1 MPSPRLRRTRHLL
14 ATCTL
19 VGLAALAACGGS
31 DAGTG
36 PGPVTPPVVNPKDT
50 MALRTLAE
58 LQARPIGVG
67 AAVGSLFGT
76 ADAIGTQY
84 MNVLAREFDVL
95 TPEND
100 MKFTALQPVRGQF
113 TYARADAM
121 VAFAQAHGMRVRGH
135 ALAWYQQVP
144 PWVTGGTW
152 TKAESKALLDD
163 HIANVVGHFRGTLA
177 SWDVVNEAL
186 NDGSGTLRPGF
197 WADHIGRE
205 YIEQAFRSARAAD
218 PTAQLFYND
227 YLIEGAGVK
236 ADSVYAMLRDLRA
249 RGVPV
254 DGVGMQMHLSLGDVP
269 STLASNFA
277 RFAALGLRIH
287 ITELEVRMPI
297 PSTPASLAT
306 QAANYRAV
314 YDVCLKEPACDMIVT
329 WGFTDRASWVPGSF
343 PGLGDALPFDANFAK
358 KPAYTAVHDLLAGK

>member
-1 MPSPRLRRTRHLL
+1 MPNETFARRALRRSAAAL
-14 ATCTL
+14 AL
-19 VGLAALAACGGS
+19 VALAACGGGS
-31 DAGTG
+31 DSGTD
-36 PGPVTPPVVNPKDT
+36 PVTPPVNPLDT
-50 MALRTLAE
+50 MALRTLVQSRA
-58 LQARPIGVG
+58 LHVHVG
-67 AAVGSLFGT
+67 TAVGSLFGT
-76 ADAIGTQY
+76 TDAVGTQY

-100 MKFTALQPVRGQF
+100 MKFTALQPSRGQF

-121 VAFAQAHGMRVRGH
+121 VAFAQAHGMLVRGH

-144 PWVTGGTW
+144 QWVTGGTW
-152 TKAESKALLDD
+152 TKAEAKALLDD
-163 HIANVVGHFRGTLA
+163 HIANVVGHFRGKLV

-227 YLIEGAGVK
+227 YNIEGAGTK
-236 ADSVYAMLRDLRA
+236 TDSVYEMLKDLKA

-254 DGVGMQMHLSLGDVP
+254 DGVGMQMHLTVGQVP

-287 ITELEVRMPI
+287 ITELDVRVPT
-297 PSTPASLAT
+297 PSTAASLAT
-306 QAANYRAV
+306 QAANYRTV
-314 YDVCLKEPACDMIVT
+314 FDVCLKEPACDMVVT
-329 WGFTDRASWVPGSF
+329 WGFTDRASWVPGTF
-343 PGLGDALPFDANFAK
+343 PGQGDALPFDASFAK